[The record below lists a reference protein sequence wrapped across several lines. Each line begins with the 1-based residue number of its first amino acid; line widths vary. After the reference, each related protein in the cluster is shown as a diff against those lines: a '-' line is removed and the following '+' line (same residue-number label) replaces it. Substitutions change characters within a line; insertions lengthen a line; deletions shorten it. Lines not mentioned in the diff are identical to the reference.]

1 MKEWKVI
8 LATLVLFGTGVVTGG
23 LLVHLTSGK
32 PPRIKQVIP
41 ANPPLFSPKG
51 AGHEQR
57 IQYIRNL
64 TRQLD
69 LQPEQAAKIESAL
82 QASQQR
88 SKALWETIQ
97 PKLNDEVRKSREQ
110 IREVLTP
117 EQRKK
122 FDEMNKQGRV
132 RKEGRMEQPK
142 RAGTPALKRDT
153 NAPVAPPVPAPD
165 APK

>member
-32 PPRIKQVIP
+32 PQRVKALYPG
-41 ANPPLFSPKG
+41 NPPLFNPKN
-51 AGHEQR
+51 AAHDLSR
-57 IQYIRNL
+57 AQYIRNL
-64 TRQLD
+64 TSQLE
-69 LQPEQAAKIESAL
+69 LQPEQVAKIEGAL

-97 PKLNDEVRKSREQ
+97 PKLNEEVRKSRDQ

-122 FDEMNKQGRV
+122 FDEMNKQGRP
-132 RKEGRMEQPK
+132 RKDGPK
-142 RAGTPALKRDT
+142 RATSKRDT
-153 NAPVAPPVPAPD
+153 NAPVPPPAPD